1 MRFGAIPASV
11 TIPNAIAEPTEYM
24 ANEGDTKVEIT
35 ESTATHPGSSSELPS
50 TPMAIS
56 LSSCLE
62 KLESLSLGK
71 TTNHQSYQ
79 QPDALYDDCSPEQK
93 RVLSLV
99 LQGENVFFS
108 GSAGVGKSFV
118 VHKLR
123 QLLVSSGLIEFQDFF
138 ITASTGTNS
147 NSELS

>member
-11 TIPNAIAEPTEYM
+11 TISGATVVPTEYM
-24 ANEGDTKVEIT
+24 ANEGCTKVEVT
-35 ESTATHPGSSSELPS
+35 ESTAAILGSSSELLS
-50 TPMAIS
+50 APMAVS

-71 TTNHQSYQ
+71 ATNHQSYH
-79 QPDALYDDCSPEQK
+79 QPDTSHEDCSPEQK
-93 RVLSLV
+93 RILSLV
-99 LQGENVFFS
+99 SQGENVFFS
-108 GSAGVGKSFV
+108 GPAGVGKSFV

-123 QLLVSSGLIEFQDFF
+123 QLLVSSGLKEFHDFF

-147 NSELS
+147 NSELT